1 MNLKLLILIG
11 LLASSV
17 FCQAQKR
24 KPIKFEEEKIAL
36 QFFLDSIYPFRP
48 LIKDKI
54 LVSEREIIEASYRN
68 FFYVIPFYRDIIKL
82 AKLEEK
88 GIIKTHSKE
97 RNGMRI
103 YQKKGRFSPCKYGI
117 KKRTDPWFT
126 NKHDSTVAFLEM
138 SSMHYDSTKQE
149 NLVNI
154 LITRTNLRKS
164 HQWYIVFCYGIVIK
178 NKKVK
183 YWTTKETF

>member
-1 MNLKLLILIG
+1 MNLKLLFFIT
-11 LLASSV
+11 LLAGSV

-24 KPIKFEEEKIAL
+24 KKIKFEDEKIAL

-48 LIKDKI
+48 LIKDKV
-54 LVSEREIIEASYRN
+54 LVSEGDIIESPYRN
-68 FFYVIPFYRDIIKL
+68 FFYTIPFYRDIIEL
-82 AKLEEK
+82 TKLEEE
-88 GIIKTHSKE
+88 GVIKTHSKE

-103 YQKKGRFSPCKYGI
+103 YQRKGRFSPSKYGI
-117 KKRTDPWFT
+117 KKRSDPWFT
-126 NKHDSTVAFLEM
+126 NRRDSTVAFLEM
-138 SSMHYDSTKQE
+138 SSMYYDSTKQE

-154 LITRTNLRKS
+154 LITRTNLRES

-183 YWTTKETF
+183 YWAIRETY